1 MNSTASPR
9 KKSPSSKTRP
19 KKTGAATARRTR
31 VPRTVAATA
40 AASYRRAFGSWRASL
55 PGGLERDTL
64 LMPDAIA
71 ESVVQ
76 EVEAFLGTTLAEDF
90 ADRLAAK
97 AHRLYPRHRHFHK
110 MLNRPGNAGRD
121 NLYAYMRHWTAGW
134 LKRER
139 SALYK
144 KLPWEFGQGRRLPQP
159 AGEVAGAQQMP
170 LSKDS

>member
-1 MNSTASPR
+1 MNSMALPR

-19 KKTGAATARRTR
+19 KKRTPATARRTR
-31 VPRTVAATA
+31 VPRTAGTDA
-40 AASYRRAFGSWRASL
+40 AASHRRAFRTWQASL

-76 EVEAFLGTTLAEDF
+76 EVEAFLGTTLADDF
-90 ADRLAAK
+90 AGRLAAK

-110 MLNRPGNAGRD
+110 MLNRPGNSGRD

-144 KLPWEFGQGRRLPQP
+144 KLPWEFGQGRRLQTPV
-159 AGEVAGAQQMP
+159 GDDVRR
-170 LSKDS
+170 L